1 MKQNSTF
8 HVVIDNL
15 SKKTDLINVDEV
27 LEYDNTPELE
37 DVFKHLNSYK
47 RTVREEVVQRVFD
60 FARNLQE

>member
-27 LEYDNTPELE
+27 LEYKSAPDLKN
-37 DVFKHLNSYK
+37 VFKHLNSYK
-47 RTVREEVVQRVFD
+47 RTVREEVVQRVLD